1 MPFKLGARSLTR
13 LKGVHPDLVKV
24 VTRAIEISTLDFTV
38 LEGLRSLERQQA
50 LVEAGAS
57 QTLKSRH
64 LTGHAVDLGAWVD
77 GQVDWSWPLY
87 SRIAGAIW
95 GFLVGDAIGVPYEFR
110 EPDQIG
116 EVVFGASGTHNQ
128 PPGTWSD
135 DSSMTLC
142 TMDAMIHSS
151 PHDLPQHIAQK
162 FMAWYFE
169 GYLTPFGNSFHAFI
183 GTPANSASCDGG
195 GQLGAAVLLE
205 EVAAAFDGD
214 VGSFLRTGHLAPE
227 DGIPAAGRQEGRAGH

>member
-87 SRIAGAIW
+87 ARIAGAMKMAAKEVNVPIEW
-95 GFLVGDAIGVPYEFR
+95 GGDWITFKDGPHFQL
-110 EPDQIG
+110 P
-116 EVVFGASGTHNQ
+116 
-128 PPGTWSD
+128 WSNY
-135 DSSMTLC
+135 
-142 TMDAMIHSS
+142 
-151 PHDLPQHIAQK
+151 P
-162 FMAWYFE
+162 
-169 GYLTPFGNSFHAFI
+169 
-183 GTPANSASCDGG
+183 
-195 GQLGAAVLLE
+195 
-205 EVAAAFDGD
+205 
-214 VGSFLRTGHLAPE
+214 
-227 DGIPAAGRQEGRAGH
+227 